1 MSFKKVLVSGIIFL
15 AGAVSGGAGVYI
27 WRTKT
32 EEQRINAEIDSVK
45 KAFEKANSSPNE
57 SDSDNDDQDIETPL
71 KTPENGLKTRNTGTL
86 SDAEVQKAKLETK
99 SIIGRQKY
107 DGYFENQD
115 ARDNMDPRTLLLED
129 IIESS
134 SYPRDDDNKPYVM
147 TESEY
152 ETDPAASD
160 TTFLTVYEED
170 KILADDVSNEAVNVD
185 ESIGMDIFEKFLNS
199 KEADDIYV
207 KDPRTDTVYEVT
219 KESGSYKTMM
229 ECYHGGM

>member
-1 MSFKKVLVSGIIFL
+1 MNFKKFLVSGIIFL
-15 AGAVSGGAGVYI
+15 AGAVTGGAGVYI

-45 KAFEKANSSPNE
+45 KTFKKAHSRSYSSNSN
-57 SDSDNDDQDIETPL
+57 DNDQDIGTTL
-71 KTPENGLKTRNTGTL
+71 KTPKNGLKTRNTGIPRGIDTRK
-86 SDAEVQKAKLETK
+86 SDN
-99 SIIGRQKY
+99 IINHQKY
-107 DGYFENQD
+107 DGYFSDQD
-115 ARDNMDPRTLLLED
+115 AKDHMDPRTALLED

-134 SYPRDDDNKPYVM
+134 SYPRDDDDKPYVM

-160 TTFLTVYEED
+160 VVFLTVYEED
-170 KILADDVSNEAVNVD
+170 KVLADDVTNEAVNVD
-185 ESIGMDIFEKFLNS
+185 ESIGMDIFEKFLNA

-219 KESGSYKTMM
+219 KESGSYKDMM

>member
-1 MSFKKVLVSGIIFL
+1 MTFKKVLVSSIIFL
-15 AGAVSGGAGVYI
+15 AGAVTGGAGVYI

-32 EEQRINAEIDSVK
+32 EEERINAEIDSVK
-45 KAFEKANSSPNE
+45 KAFEKAHSSSNT
-57 SDSDNDDQDIETPL
+57 SDSNNDDQDIGTPL
-71 KTPENGLKTRNTGTL
+71 KTPENGLKTRKVGTL

-134 SYPRDDDNKPYVM
+134 SFPRDDDNKPYVM

-160 TTFLTVYEED
+160 VVFLTVYEED
-170 KILADDVSNEAVNVD
+170 RILADDVTNEAVNVD

-199 KEADDIYV
+199 KEVDDIYV

>member
-15 AGAVSGGAGVYI
+15 AGAVTGGAGVYI

-32 EEQRINAEIDSVK
+32 EEERINAEIDSVK
-45 KAFEKANSSPNE
+45 KAFEKAHSSSNT
-57 SDSDNDDQDIETPL
+57 SDSDNDSQDIGTPL

-134 SYPRDDDNKPYVM
+134 SFPRDDDKPYVM

-160 TTFLTVYEED
+160 VTFLTVYEED
-170 KILADDVSNEAVNVD
+170 KILADDVTNEAVNVD

>member
-1 MSFKKVLVSGIIFL
+1 MSFKKVLVSSIIFL
-15 AGAVSGGAGVYI
+15 AGAVTGGAGVYI

-32 EEQRINAEIDSVK
+32 EEERINAEIDSVK
-45 KAFEKANSSPNE
+45 KAFEKAHSSQNK

-71 KTPENGLKTRNTGTL
+71 KTPENDLKTRNTGTL

-134 SYPRDDDNKPYVM
+134 SFPRDDDNKPYVM

-160 TTFLTVYEED
+160 VVFLTVYEED
-170 KILADDVSNEAVNVD
+170 KILADDVTNEAVNVD

>member
-15 AGAVSGGAGVYI
+15 AGAVTGGAGVYI

-32 EEQRINAEIDSVK
+32 EEERINAEIDSVK
-45 KAFEKANSSPNE
+45 KAFEKANSSSNK
-57 SDSDNDDQDIETPL
+57 SDSDNDDQDIGTPL

-86 SDAEVQKAKLETK
+86 SGAEVQKAKLETK

-115 ARDNMDPRTLLLED
+115 ARDNMDPRTLLLDD

-134 SYPRDDDNKPYVM
+134 SYPRDDDKPYVM

-160 TTFLTVYEED
+160 VVFLTVYEED
-170 KILADDVSNEAVNVD
+170 KILADDVTNEAVNVD
-185 ESIGMDIFEKFLNS
+185 ESIGVDIFEKFLNS

>member
-15 AGAVSGGAGVYI
+15 AGAVTGGAGVYI

-32 EEQRINAEIDSVK
+32 EEERINAEIDSVK
-45 KAFEKANSSPNE
+45 KAFEKADSSPNT
-57 SDSDNDDQDIETPL
+57 SDSDNDDQDIGTPL

-115 ARDNMDPRTLLLED
+115 ARDNIDPRTLLLDD

-134 SYPRDDDNKPYVM
+134 SFPRDDDKPYVM

-160 TTFLTVYEED
+160 VVFLTVYEED
-170 KILADDVSNEAVNVD
+170 RILADDVTNEAVNVD

>member
-1 MSFKKVLVSGIIFL
+1 MSFKKILVSGIIFL

-45 KAFEKANSSPNE
+45 KAFEKAHSSSNT
-57 SDSDNDDQDIETPL
+57 SDSNNDGQDIGTPL
-71 KTPENGLKTRNTGTL
+71 KTPENGLKTRDTGIVN
-86 SDAEVQKAKLETK
+86 DAEVEKAKSENK

-134 SYPRDDDNKPYVM
+134 SYPRDDDSKPYVM

-160 TTFLTVYEED
+160 VVFLTVYEED
-170 KILADDVSNEAVNVD
+170 KILADDVTNEAVNVD
-185 ESIGMDIFEKFLNS
+185 ESIGMDIFEKFLNA

>member
-45 KAFEKANSSPNE
+45 KAFEKAHSSSNT
-57 SDSDNDDQDIETPL
+57 SDSDKDDQDIETPL
-71 KTPENGLKTRNTGTL
+71 KTPENSLKTRETAMVTEIEIG
-86 SDAEVQKAKLETK
+86 KANK
-99 SIIGRQKY
+99 IIKHQKY
-107 DGYFENQD
+107 DGYFSDQD
-115 ARDNMDPRTLLLED
+115 ARDNMDPRTALLED

-160 TTFLTVYEED
+160 VVFLTVYEED
-170 KILADDVSNEAVNVD
+170 KILADDVTNEAVNVD
-185 ESIGMDIFEKFLNS
+185 ESIGMDIFEKFLNA

>member
-15 AGAVSGGAGVYI
+15 AGAVTGGAGVYI

-45 KAFEKANSSPNE
+45 KAFEKAHSSSNT
-57 SDSDNDDQDIETPL
+57 SDSNNDDQDIGTPL
-71 KTPENGLKTRNTGTL
+71 KTPENGLKTRNTGIL
-86 SDAEVQKAKLETK
+86 SDAEVAKAKLETK

-115 ARDNMDPRTLLLED
+115 ARDNMDPRTALLED

-170 KILADDVSNEAVNVD
+170 KVLADDVTNEAVNVD
-185 ESIGMDIFEKFLNS
+185 ESIGMDIFEKFLNA

>member
-45 KAFEKANSSPNE
+45 KAFEKAHSGSNT
-57 SDSDNDDQDIETPL
+57 SDSDKDDQDIETPL
-71 KTPENGLKTRNTGTL
+71 KTPENSLKTRETAMVTEIEIG
-86 SDAEVQKAKLETK
+86 KANK
-99 SIIGRQKY
+99 IIKHQKY
-107 DGYFENQD
+107 DGYFSDQD
-115 ARDNMDPRTLLLED
+115 ARDNMDPRTALLED

-160 TTFLTVYEED
+160 VVFLTVYEED
-170 KILADDVSNEAVNVD
+170 KILADDVTNEAVNVD
-185 ESIGMDIFEKFLNS
+185 ESIGMDIFEKFLNA

>member
-15 AGAVSGGAGVYI
+15 AGAVTGGAGVYI

-32 EEQRINAEIDSVK
+32 EEERINAEIDSVK
-45 KAFEKANSSPNE
+45 KAFEKAHSSPNT
-57 SDSDNDDQDIETPL
+57 SDSDNDDQDIGTAL

-86 SDAEVQKAKLETK
+86 SDAEVQKARTEAKG
-99 SIIGRQKY
+99 IIGRQKY

-160 TTFLTVYEED
+160 VVFLTVYEED
-170 KILADDVSNEAVNVD
+170 RILADDITNEAVNVD

-199 KEADDIYV
+199 KEVDDIYV

>member
-15 AGAVSGGAGVYI
+15 AGAVTGGAGVYI

-32 EEQRINAEIDSVK
+32 EEERINAEIDSVK
-45 KAFEKANSSPNE
+45 KAFEKAHSSSNT
-57 SDSDNDDQDIETPL
+57 SDSDNDDQDIGTPL

-86 SDAEVQKAKLETK
+86 SDTEVEKAKLETK

-115 ARDNMDPRTLLLED
+115 ARDNMDPRTLLLDD

-134 SYPRDDDNKPYVM
+134 SYPRDDDKPYVM

-160 TTFLTVYEED
+160 VVFLTVYEED
-170 KILADDVSNEAVNVD
+170 KILADDVANEAVNVD

-229 ECYHGGM
+229 KCYHGGM

>member
-1 MSFKKVLVSGIIFL
+1 MNFKKVLVSGIIFL
-15 AGAVSGGAGVYI
+15 AGAVTGGAGVYI

-45 KAFEKANSSPNE
+45 NAFKKTHYSSNSS
-57 SDSDNDDQDIETPL
+57 DSNNDDQDIGTPL
-71 KTPENGLKTRNTGTL
+71 KTPENGLKTRNTGILRGIETR
-86 SDAEVQKAKLETK
+86 KADK
-99 SIIGRQKY
+99 IINHQKY
-107 DGYFENQD
+107 DGYFSDQD
-115 ARDNMDPRTLLLED
+115 AKDNMDPRTALLED

-160 TTFLTVYEED
+160 VVFLTVYEED
-170 KILADDVSNEAVNVD
+170 KVLADDVTNEAVNVD
-185 ESIGMDIFEKFLNS
+185 ESIGMDIFEKFLNA

-219 KESGSYKTMM
+219 KESGSYKDMM

>member
-15 AGAVSGGAGVYI
+15 AGAITGGAGVYI

-45 KAFEKANSSPNE
+45 KAFEKAHSRSYTSNSNG
-57 SDSDNDDQDIETPL
+57 DDQDIGTPL
-71 KTPENGLKTRNTGTL
+71 KTPENSLKTQNTGIL
-86 SDAEVQKAKLETK
+86 RDAEVAKAKLETK

-107 DGYFENQD
+107 DGYFNDQD
-115 ARDNMDPRTLLLED
+115 AKEHMDPRTALLED

-134 SYPRDDDNKPYVM
+134 SYPSEDDDKPYVM

-160 TTFLTVYEED
+160 VVFLTIYEED
-170 KILADDVSNEAVNVD
+170 KVLADDVTNEAVNVD
-185 ESIGMDIFEKFLNS
+185 ESIGMDIFEKFLNA

>member
-1 MSFKKVLVSGIIFL
+1 MSLKKVLVSGIIFL
-15 AGAVSGGAGVYI
+15 AGAITGGAGVYI

-45 KAFEKANSSPNE
+45 KAFEKAHSSSYTSNSNG
-57 SDSDNDDQDIETPL
+57 DDQDIGTPL
-71 KTPENGLKTRNTGTL
+71 KTPENGLKTQDTGILRGIETR
-86 SDAEVQKAKLETK
+86 KANK
-99 SIIGRQKY
+99 IINHQKY
-107 DGYFENQD
+107 DGYFNDQD
-115 ARDNMDPRTLLLED
+115 AKDHMDPRTALLED

-134 SYPRDDDNKPYVM
+134 SYPRDDDDKPYVM

-160 TTFLTVYEED
+160 VVFLTVYEED
-170 KILADDVSNEAVNVD
+170 KVLADDVTNEAVNVD
-185 ESIGMDIFEKFLNS
+185 ESIGMDIFEKFLNA

>member
-45 KAFEKANSSPNE
+45 KAFEKAHSSSNT
-57 SDSDNDDQDIETPL
+57 SDSDKDDRDIETSL
-71 KTPENGLKTRNTGTL
+71 KTPENSLKTRETAMVTEIEIG
-86 SDAEVQKAKLETK
+86 KANK
-99 SIIGRQKY
+99 IIKHQKY
-107 DGYFENQD
+107 DGYFSDQD
-115 ARDNMDPRTLLLED
+115 AKDNMDPRTLLLED

-185 ESIGMDIFEKFLNS
+185 ESIGMDIFEKFLNA

>member
-45 KAFEKANSSPNE
+45 KAFEKAHSSSNTSNS
-57 SDSDNDDQDIETPL
+57 DKDDQDIETPL
-71 KTPENGLKTRNTGTL
+71 KTPENSLKTRNTGIV
-86 SDAEVQKAKLETK
+86 SDAEVEKAKSENK

-185 ESIGMDIFEKFLNS
+185 ESIGMDIFEKFLNA

>member
-1 MSFKKVLVSGIIFL
+1 MSFKKILVSGIIFL

-45 KAFEKANSSPNE
+45 KAFEKAHSSSNT
-57 SDSDNDDQDIETPL
+57 SDSNNDGQDIGTPL
-71 KTPENGLKTRNTGTL
+71 KTPENGLKTRDTGIVN
-86 SDAEVQKAKLETK
+86 DAEVEKAKSENK

-134 SYPRDDDNKPYVM
+134 SYPRDDDSKPYVM

-160 TTFLTVYEED
+160 AVFLTVYEED
-170 KILADDVSNEAVNVD
+170 KILADDVTNEAVNVD
-185 ESIGMDIFEKFLNS
+185 ESIGMDIFEKFLNA

>member
-15 AGAVSGGAGVYI
+15 AGAVTGGAGVYI

-32 EEQRINAEIDSVK
+32 EEERINAEIDSVK
-45 KAFEKANSSPNE
+45 KAFEKANFSPNT
-57 SDSDNDDQDIETPL
+57 SDSDNNGQDIETPL

-86 SDAEVQKAKLETK
+86 SDAEVQKARTEAK

-115 ARDNMDPRTLLLED
+115 ARDNMDPRTLLLDD

-134 SYPRDDDNKPYVM
+134 SYPRDDDKPYVM

-160 TTFLTVYEED
+160 VVFLTVYEED
-170 KILADDVSNEAVNVD
+170 KILADDVTNEAVNVD

>member
-15 AGAVSGGAGVYI
+15 AGAVTGGAGVYI

-32 EEQRINAEIDSVK
+32 EEERINAEIDSVK
-45 KAFEKANSSPNE
+45 KAFEKANSSPNT
-57 SDSDNDDQDIETPL
+57 SDSDNGDQDIGTPL

-115 ARDNMDPRTLLLED
+115 ARDNMDPRTLLLDD

-134 SYPRDDDNKPYVM
+134 SYPRDDDKPYVM

-160 TTFLTVYEED
+160 VVFLTVYEED
-170 KILADDVSNEAVNVD
+170 KILADDVTNEAVNVD

>member
-32 EEQRINAEIDSVK
+32 EEERINAEIDSVK
-45 KAFEKANSSPNE
+45 KAFEKANSSSNK
-57 SDSDNDDQDIETPL
+57 SDSDNDDQDIGTPL

-86 SDAEVQKAKLETK
+86 RDAEVQKAKLETK

-160 TTFLTVYEED
+160 VVFLTVYEED
-170 KILADDVSNEAVNVD
+170 KILADDVTNEAVNVD

-207 KDPRTDTVYEVT
+207 KNPRTDTVYEVT

>member
-15 AGAVSGGAGVYI
+15 AGAVTGGAGVYI

-32 EEQRINAEIDSVK
+32 EEERINAEIDSVK
-45 KAFEKANSSPNE
+45 KAFEKANSSPNK
-57 SDSDNDDQDIETPL
+57 SNSDNDDQDIGTPL
-71 KTPENGLKTRNTGTL
+71 KTHENGLKTRNTGTL

-134 SYPRDDDNKPYVM
+134 SFPRDDDNKPYVM

-160 TTFLTVYEED
+160 VVFLTVYEED
-170 KILADDVSNEAVNVD
+170 RILADDVTNEAVNVD

>member
-15 AGAVSGGAGVYI
+15 AGAVIGGAGVYI

-45 KAFEKANSSPNE
+45 KAFEKAHSSSNT
-57 SDSDNDDQDIETPL
+57 SDSNGDDQDIGTPL
-71 KTPENGLKTRNTGTL
+71 KTPENGLKTQNTGIVN
-86 SDAEVQKAKLETK
+86 DAEVEKAKSENK

-170 KILADDVSNEAVNVD
+170 KILADDVTNEAVNVD
-185 ESIGMDIFEKFLNS
+185 ESIGMDIFEKFLNA

>member
-45 KAFEKANSSPNE
+45 KAFEKAHSSSNT
-57 SDSDNDDQDIETPL
+57 SDSDKDDQDIETPL
-71 KTPENGLKTRNTGTL
+71 KTPENSLKTRDTAMVTEIEIG
-86 SDAEVQKAKLETK
+86 KANK
-99 SIIGRQKY
+99 IIKHQKY

-170 KILADDVSNEAVNVD
+170 KILADDVTNEAVNVD
-185 ESIGMDIFEKFLNS
+185 ESIGMDIFEKFLNA

>member
-1 MSFKKVLVSGIIFL
+1 MSFKKVLVSSIIFL
-15 AGAVSGGAGVYI
+15 AGAVTGGAGVYI

-32 EEQRINAEIDSVK
+32 EEERINAEIDSVK
-45 KAFEKANSSPNE
+45 KAFEKAHSSQNT
-57 SDSDNDDQDIETPL
+57 SDSDNDDQDIGTTL
-71 KTPENGLKTRNTGTL
+71 KTPEKGLKTRNTGTL

-115 ARDNMDPRTLLLED
+115 ARDNMDPRTLLLDD

-134 SYPRDDDNKPYVM
+134 SFPRDDDKPYVM

-160 TTFLTVYEED
+160 VVFLTVYEED
-170 KILADDVSNEAVNVD
+170 KILADDVTNEAVNVD

>member
-15 AGAVSGGAGVYI
+15 AGAVTGGAGVYI

-45 KAFEKANSSPNE
+45 KAFEKANSSSNT
-57 SDSDNDDQDIETPL
+57 SDSDNDDQDIGTPL
-71 KTPENGLKTRNTGTL
+71 KTPENGLKTRNTGIP
-86 SDAEVQKAKLETK
+86 SDAEVEKAKSETK

-115 ARDNMDPRTLLLED
+115 ARDNMDPRTALLED

-170 KILADDVSNEAVNVD
+170 KVLADDVTNEAVNVD
-185 ESIGMDIFEKFLNS
+185 ESIGMDIFEKFLNA

>member
-15 AGAVSGGAGVYI
+15 AGAVTGGAGVYI

-32 EEQRINAEIDSVK
+32 EEERINAEIDSVK
-45 KAFEKANSSPNE
+45 KAFEKANSSPNT
-57 SDSDNDDQDIETPL
+57 SDSDNDGRDIGTPL

-115 ARDNMDPRTLLLED
+115 ARDNMDPRTLLLDD

-134 SYPRDDDNKPYVM
+134 SYPRDDDKPYVM

-160 TTFLTVYEED
+160 VVFLTVYEED
-170 KILADDVSNEAVNVD
+170 KILADDVTNEAVNVD

>member
-15 AGAVSGGAGVYI
+15 AGAVTGGAGVYI

-32 EEQRINAEIDSVK
+32 EEERINAEIDSVK
-45 KAFEKANSSPNE
+45 KAFEKANSSSNT
-57 SDSDNDDQDIETPL
+57 SDSDNDGQDIEAPL
-71 KTPENGLKTRNTGTL
+71 KTLENGLKMRNTGTL
-86 SDAEVQKAKLETK
+86 RDAEVQKAKLETK

-160 TTFLTVYEED
+160 VVFLTVYEED
-170 KILADDVSNEAVNVD
+170 KILADDVTNEAVNVD

>member
-15 AGAVSGGAGVYI
+15 AGAVTGGAGVYI

-45 KAFEKANSSPNE
+45 KAFEKAHSSSNT
-57 SDSDNDDQDIETPL
+57 SDSNGDDQDIGTPL
-71 KTPENGLKTRNTGTL
+71 KTPENGLKTQNTGIVN
-86 SDAEVQKAKLETK
+86 DAEVEKAKSENK

-170 KILADDVSNEAVNVD
+170 KVLADDVTNEAVNVD
-185 ESIGMDIFEKFLNS
+185 ESIGMDIFEKFLNA

>member
-15 AGAVSGGAGVYI
+15 AGAVTGGAGVYI

-32 EEQRINAEIDSVK
+32 EEERINAEIDSVK
-45 KAFEKANSSPNE
+45 KAFEKANSSSNT
-57 SDSDNDDQDIETPL
+57 SDSDNDGQDIEAPL
-71 KTPENGLKTRNTGTL
+71 KTPENGLKMRNTGTL

-134 SYPRDDDNKPYVM
+134 SYPRDDDKPYVM

-160 TTFLTVYEED
+160 VVFLTVYEED
-170 KILADDVSNEAVNVD
+170 KILADDVTNEAVNVD

>member
-32 EEQRINAEIDSVK
+32 EERRINAEIDSVK
-45 KAFEKANSSPNE
+45 KAFEKAHSSSNT
-57 SDSDNDDQDIETPL
+57 SDSDKDDRDIETSL
-71 KTPENGLKTRNTGTL
+71 KTPENSLKTRETAMVTEIEIG
-86 SDAEVQKAKLETK
+86 KANK
-99 SIIGRQKY
+99 IIKHQKY
-107 DGYFENQD
+107 DGYFSDQD
-115 ARDNMDPRTLLLED
+115 ARDNMDPRTALLED

-160 TTFLTVYEED
+160 VVFLTVYEED
-170 KILADDVSNEAVNVD
+170 KILADDVTNEAVNVD
-185 ESIGMDIFEKFLNS
+185 ESIGMDIFEKFLNA

>member
-32 EEQRINAEIDSVK
+32 EEERINAEIDSVK
-45 KAFEKANSSPNE
+45 KAFEKAHSSSNT
-57 SDSDNDDQDIETPL
+57 SDSDKDDQDIETPP
-71 KTPENGLKTRNTGTL
+71 KTPENGLKTRDMGIVN
-86 SDAEVQKAKLETK
+86 DAEVEKAKSENK

-160 TTFLTVYEED
+160 VVFLTVYEED
-170 KILADDVSNEAVNVD
+170 KILADDVTNEAVNVD
-185 ESIGMDIFEKFLNS
+185 ESIGMDIFEKFLNA

>member
-45 KAFEKANSSPNE
+45 KAFEKAHSSSNT
-57 SDSDNDDQDIETPL
+57 SDSNKDDQDIETTL
-71 KTPENGLKTRNTGTL
+71 KTPENDLKTRETAMVTEIEIG
-86 SDAEVQKAKLETK
+86 KANK
-99 SIIGRQKY
+99 IINHQKY
-107 DGYFENQD
+107 DGYFSDQD

-185 ESIGMDIFEKFLNS
+185 ESIGMDIFEKFLNA

>member
-15 AGAVSGGAGVYI
+15 AGAVTGGAGVYI

-32 EEQRINAEIDSVK
+32 EEERINAEIDSVK
-45 KAFEKANSSPNE
+45 KAFEKANSSPNA
-57 SDSDNDDQDIETPL
+57 SDSDNDSQDIGTPL

-115 ARDNMDPRTLLLED
+115 ARDNMDPRTLLLDD

-134 SYPRDDDNKPYVM
+134 SYPRDDDKPYVM

-160 TTFLTVYEED
+160 VVFLTVYEED
-170 KILADDVSNEAVNVD
+170 KILADDVTNEAVNVD

>member
-45 KAFEKANSSPNE
+45 KAFEKAHSSSNT
-57 SDSDNDDQDIETPL
+57 SDSDKDDQDIETPL
-71 KTPENGLKTRNTGTL
+71 KTPENGLKTRETAMVTEIEIG
-86 SDAEVQKAKLETK
+86 KANK
-99 SIIGRQKY
+99 IIKHQKY
-107 DGYFENQD
+107 DGYFSDQD
-115 ARDNMDPRTLLLED
+115 ARDNMDPRTALLED

-160 TTFLTVYEED
+160 VVFLTVYEED
-170 KILADDVSNEAVNVD
+170 KILADDVTNEAVNVD
-185 ESIGMDIFEKFLNS
+185 ESIGMDIFEKFLNA